1 MVAPRAS
8 RFRSTLA
15 VLLALVAVGCAST
28 REPMTDDRAAVEG
41 ESGEPIAATS
51 TVDTDRA
58 EEVVGRASGAPPVDE
73 ETSDEEASDGD
84 ADSDTPGP
92 VQTAETSEAETEQ
105 RSEQDVESG
114 SASEPAASA
123 SGTSSPSSSTSS
135 STTSSTTSPTDP
147 AAADQTPPVGSEAGL
162 LQALTVA
169 VEGSRAG
176 YDRSLFSHWRDTNGS
191 GCDARQD
198 TLAEQVIGFPQVD
211 LFDSCVIVEGDWY
224 SIFDGVA
231 HAGSPSELDIDHVI
245 ALAEAWDSGASTWDS
260 ATRRRFANDP
270 AHLVAVTASSN
281 RSKGDSDLA
290 EWRPIRSAWCVT
302 ATITAEVKAAYGLS
316 VDPAEYD
323 AIAEMLATCGASDQV
338 TVGVAPVGAVP
349 VVTAAPTTSASPT
362 TTQPPSAAPEGEAG
376 DDGSVEDCVDINTAS
391 VESLDA
397 IVHIGPSRAADIV
410 ALRPF
415 TSVEDLTRVSGIG
428 DARLADIVA
437 EGLACVR

>member
-1 MVAPRAS
+1 VIAPRAS
-8 RFRSTLA
+8 SFRSTLA

-28 REPMTDDRAAVEG
+28 REPTTDDTAPVEA
-41 ESGEPIAATS
+41 ESGEPIEATS

-58 EEVVGRASGAPPVDE
+58 EEVVGDASGASTADDAV
-73 ETSDEEASDGD
+73 SLGD
-84 ADSDTPGP
+84 ADSDAPGP

-105 RSEQDVESG
+105 RSEQDAESG
-114 SASEPAASA
+114 SASEPATPA
-123 SGTSSPSSSTSS
+123 SGSPSPSSSTSS

-147 AAADQTPPVGSEAGL
+147 AAADPTPPSGSDAAL

-169 VEGSRAG
+169 AEGSRAG

-224 SIFDGVA
+224 SIFDGVT

-260 ATRRRFANDP
+260 VTRRRFANDP

-281 RSKGDSDLA
+281 RSKSESDLA

-302 ATITAEVKAAYGLS
+302 ARITAEVKAAYGLS

-323 AIAEMLATCGASDQV
+323 AIAEVLATCGDSDRV
-338 TVGVAPVGAVP
+338 TIGVAPVGAVP

-362 TTQPPSAAPEGEAG
+362 TTQPPPAAPGDEAG
-376 DDGSVEDCVDINTAS
+376 DGGSVEDCVDINTAS

-415 TSVEDLTRVSGIG
+415 TTVEDLARVSGIG
-428 DARLADIVA
+428 DARLADILA

>member
-1 MVAPRAS
+1 MIAPRAS
-8 RFRSTLA
+8 RLRSTLA

-28 REPMTDDRAAVEG
+28 REPTTDDTAPVEG
-41 ESGEPIAATS
+41 ESGEPIEATG

-58 EEVVGRASGAPPVDE
+58 EEVVGDASGASTADE
-73 ETSDEEASDGD
+73 AVSAGE
-84 ADSDTPGP
+84 ADSDAPGP

-105 RSEQDVESG
+105 RSEQDVETG
-114 SASEPAASA
+114 SASEPAAPAAGSPLPSA
-123 SGTSSPSSSTSS
+123 STPSSTTSSTS
-135 STTSSTTSPTDP
+135 SSTTSPTDP
-147 AAADQTPPVGSEAGL
+147 AAVAPTPPSGSDAAL

-169 VEGSRAG
+169 AEGSRAG

-198 TLAEQVIGFPQVD
+198 TLDEQVIGFPQVD

-224 SIFDGVA
+224 SIFDGVS
-231 HAGSPSELDIDHVI
+231 HAGSPSELDIDHVV

-281 RSKGDSDLA
+281 RSKSDSDLA

-323 AIAEMLATCGASDQV
+323 AIAEMLATCGAPDQV
-338 TVGVAPVGAVP
+338 TIGVAPVGAVP
-349 VVTAAPTTSASPT
+349 VVTAAPTTSALPT
-362 TTQPPSAAPEGEAG
+362 TTQPPPAAPEGEAG

>member
-1 MVAPRAS
+1 MSALGVLRRGLAFVALGSA
-8 RFRSTLA
+8 FLA
-15 VLLALVAVGCAST
+15 CAAADGESPAAPLVAGLS
-28 REPMTDDRAAVEG
+28 VEG
-41 ESGEPIAATS
+41 STTTLSASATTAAEEDRP
-51 TVDTDRA
+51 VETDRA
-58 EEVVGRASGAPPVDE
+58 VEVVG
-73 ETSDEEASDGD
+73 
-84 ADSDTPGP
+84 
-92 VQTAETSEAETEQ
+92 
-105 RSEQDVESG
+105 VESTPPDLRPN
-114 SASEPAASA
+114 E
-123 SGTSSPSSSTSS
+123 TSSTSVSVSES
-135 STTSSTTSPTDP
+135 SPPTSDRVSASTSIPTPEND
-147 AAADQTPPVGSEAGL
+147 AGL
-162 LQALTVA
+162 LGALTVFA
-169 VEGSRAG
+169 EGPRTG

-224 SIFDGVA
+224 SIFDGVT
-231 HAGSPSELDIDHVI
+231 HSGSPSELDIDHVI

-281 RSKGDSDLA
+281 RSKSDADLA
-290 EWRPIRSAWCVT
+290 DWRPIRSAWCVT

-323 AIAEMLATCGASDQV
+323 AIAEMLATCGAPDQI
-338 TVGVAPVGAVP
+338 TIGVAPVGAVP
-349 VVTAAPTTSASPT
+349 VVTAAPTTSVPPT
-362 TTQPPSAAPEGEAG
+362 TAQPPPAASEGEAG
-376 DDGSVEDCVDINTAS
+376 DDASVEDCVDINTAS